1 MTVPADGVD
10 RLIYFVENR
19 IAQLGLSKD
28 EVARRGGPVRDTLT
42 KIRGLEGQR
51 RPTVDVLMRLDATMG
66 WHAGS
71 SAVILLGGQPLSLT
85 ITAGAHQGDTAS
97 VSAPVRRGRRRRTV
111 QPVTVEEIID
121 RLVQQVDDQI
131 REVENVLAGL
141 RGVRQALSDELIAD
155 EDLRAAYSAGSLGA
169 QRTG

>member
-42 KIRGLEGQR
+42 KIRGLDGQR

-85 ITAGAHQGDTAS
+85 ITAGTHQADPAS
-97 VSAPVRRGRRRRTV
+97 VSAPVRRGRRRTV
-111 QPVTVEEIID
+111 QPVTAEEIID
-121 RLVQQVDDQI
+121 RLVEQVDDQI

-141 RGVRQALSDELIAD
+141 RGVRQALSDELIVD
-155 EDLRAAYSAGSLGA
+155 EDLRAAYSAGIAGA
-169 QRTG
+169 KRTG